1 MSITRFLAL
10 PVSVLVILSLAA
22 CSFTGAPAV
31 VAQPTQA
38 PAVPLDT
45 QVAEALASTAALQT
59 AVQAN
64 PFGIM
69 QVQSLKETMVNPG
82 AVASLFEPKR
92 PSKKQIVPL

>member
-1 MSITRFLAL
+1 MKKTAPQRKSPINDERKAVLIQL
-10 PVSVLVILSLAA
+10 PTEKILNDAA
-22 CSFTGAPAV
+22 
-31 VAQPTQA
+31 
-38 PAVPLDT
+38 
-45 QVAEALASTAALQT
+45 AALQT